1 MQGRM
6 EMRRL
11 LVITIICIAASTTAD
26 TAELQIAQMPS
37 GGGPAIILSGIIV
50 AGDETKFYALAQ
62 TSGRA
67 TVITTG
73 PGGSVRAAI
82 AIGTEIRI
90 RGWSTLVPEN
100 ARCASACSMIWLA
113 GQTRRLATGAQI
125 GFHAMSQIQNGE
137 RAENHE
143 EDFVLR
149 RWLSDL
155 GYAMDTTATIVNTP
169 ASSIHWYDA
178 GELRANGIPTELYP

>member
-1 MQGRM
+1 M
-6 EMRRL
+6 EMRRPL
-11 LVITIICIAASTTAD
+11 IAAILCIAASTTAD
-26 TAELQIAQMPS
+26 AAELQIEQMPS
-37 GGGPAIILSGIIV
+37 GGGPAIMLSGIIV
-50 AGDETKFYALAQ
+50 AGDETKFHALAQ
-62 TSGRA
+62 AIGQA

-73 PGGSVRAAI
+73 PGGSVIPALE
-82 AIGTEIRI
+82 IGTEIRT

-113 GQTRRLATGAQI
+113 GQTRRLAAGAQI
-125 GFHAMSQIQNGE
+125 GFHAMAQIQNGQH
-137 RAENHE
+137 AENHE
-143 EDFVLR
+143 LDFVLR

-169 ASSIHWYDA
+169 ALSIHWYDA